1 MPEPSG
7 QRSMG
12 KGMIIGAWVLLL
24 LLLTSLFQ
32 GLLEEKQNPNR
43 NPVGGVGTDGVR
55 EVVLQRNSQGHY
67 VADGSIN
74 GYPVVFLVDT
84 GATHVAISEALANR
98 LGLERTGG
106 AFSRTANGVVA
117 VWQSVLAQVSLG
129 VIGMQRV
136 RASVLP
142 DMQPANHVL
151 LGMSFLKHL
160 ELIQKDGNLTL
171 RQGSQ

>member
-1 MPEPSG
+1 MTEPSD
-7 QRSMG
+7 QRGMG

-24 LLLTSLFQ
+24 LLLTTLFQ
-32 GLLEEKQNPNR
+32 ELLEQGYNPNR
-43 NPVGGVGTDGVR
+43 NPSGQVGAGGIR

-84 GATHVAISEALANR
+84 GATDVAISEALASR
-98 LGLERTGG
+98 LRLEKTGG
-106 AFSRTANGVVA
+106 AFSRTANGMVA
-117 VWQSVLAQVSLG
+117 VWQSALAHVSLG
-129 VIGMQRV
+129 VIGMENV

-151 LGMSFLKHL
+151 LGMSFLKQL
-160 ELIQKDGNLTL
+160 ELLQKDGSLTL
-171 RQGSQ
+171 RQLP

>member
-1 MPEPSG
+1 MTEPTD

-24 LLLTSLFQ
+24 ALLTTLFQ
-32 GLLEEKQNPNR
+32 GLLQQQHNPNQNPAGDIGAD
-43 NPVGGVGTDGVR
+43 GGR
-55 EVVLQRNSQGHY
+55 EGVLQRNSKGHY

-74 GYPVVFLVDT
+74 GHPVIFLVDT
-84 GATHVAISEALANR
+84 GATDVAISEQLANR
-98 LGLERTGG
+98 LGLEKTGG

-117 VWQSVLAQVSLG
+117 VWQSTLANVKLG
-129 VIGMQRV
+129 VIRMQGV

-142 DMQPANHVL
+142 DMQPANQVL

-160 ELIQKDGNLTL
+160 ELIQKDGSLTL
-171 RQGSQ
+171 RQLP

>member
-1 MPEPSG
+1 MPEPSD

-12 KGMIIGAWVLLL
+12 RGMIIGAWVLLL
-24 LLLTSLFQ
+24 ALLTTLFQ
-32 GLLEEKQNPNR
+32 GLLVQQHNPNR
-43 NPVGGVGTDGVR
+43 DPTGDIGADGVR

-74 GYPVVFLVDT
+74 GHPVVFLIDT
-84 GATHVAISEALANR
+84 GATDVAISEALANR
-98 LGLERTGG
+98 LRLEKSGG

-117 VWQSVLAQVSLG
+117 VWQSVLAHVSLG
-129 VIGMQRV
+129 VIRMEQV

-151 LGMSFLKHL
+151 LGMSFLKQL
-160 ELIQKDGNLTL
+160 ELVQKDGSLTL
-171 RQGSQ
+171 RQLP

>member
-1 MPEPSG
+1 MAEPSD

-24 LLLTSLFQ
+24 ALLTTLFQ
-32 GLLEEKQNPNR
+32 GLLLEQHNPNR
-43 NPVGGVGTDGVR
+43 NPTGDIGASGVR
-55 EVVLQRNSQGHY
+55 EVVLRRNGQGHY

-84 GATHVAISEALANR
+84 GATDVAISEALANR
-98 LGLERTGG
+98 LGLEKTGG

-117 VWQSVLAQVSLG
+117 VWQSVLTHVSLG
-129 VIGMQRV
+129 VIRMEKV

-142 DMQPANHVL
+142 DMRPANHVL
-151 LGMSFLKHL
+151 LGMSFLEQL
-160 ELIQKDGNLTL
+160 ELVQKDGNLTL
-171 RQGSQ
+171 RQLP

>member
-1 MPEPSG
+1 MTEPTE

-24 LLLTSLFQ
+24 ALLTTLFQ
-32 GLLEEKQNPNR
+32 GLLQQQHNPNQD
-43 NPVGGVGTDGVR
+43 PAGDIGADGVR
-55 EVVLQRNSQGHY
+55 EVVLQRNSKGHY

-74 GYPVVFLVDT
+74 GHPVVFLVDT
-84 GATHVAISEALANR
+84 GATDVAISEKLANR
-98 LGLERTGG
+98 LGLEKTGG

-117 VWQSVLAQVSLG
+117 VWQSTLANVSLG
-129 VIGMQRV
+129 VIRMQRV

-142 DMQPANHVL
+142 EMQPANQVL

-160 ELIQKDGNLTL
+160 ELVQKDGSLTL
-171 RQGSQ
+171 RQLP

>member
-1 MPEPSG
+1 MAEPTD
-7 QRSMG
+7 RRNVG

-24 LLLTSLFQ
+24 ALLTTLFQ
-32 GLLEEKQNPNR
+32 GLLVQQHNPNQNPTGNI
-43 NPVGGVGTDGVR
+43 GAGGVR
-55 EVVLQRNSQGHY
+55 EVVLQRNGQGHY

-84 GATHVAISEALANR
+84 GATDVAISETLATR
-98 LGLERTGG
+98 LRLEKTGG

-117 VWQSVLAQVSLG
+117 VWQSVLAHVSLG
-129 VIGMQRV
+129 VIRMEQV

-151 LGMSFLKHL
+151 LGMSFLKQL
-160 ELIQKDGNLTL
+160 ELEQKDGSLTL
-171 RQGSQ
+171 RQLP

>member
-1 MPEPSG
+1 MAEPTD

-24 LLLTSLFQ
+24 ALLTMLFQ
-32 GLLEEKQNPNR
+32 GLLVQQHNPNR
-43 NPVGGVGTDGVR
+43 NATGDIGADGVR

-74 GYPVVFLVDT
+74 GHPVVFLVDT

-98 LGLERTGG
+98 LRLEKTGG

-117 VWQSVLAQVSLG
+117 VWQSVLAHVSLG
-129 VIGMQRV
+129 VIRMEQV

-142 DMQPANHVL
+142 DMQPDNHVL
-151 LGMSFLKHL
+151 LGMSFLKQL
-160 ELIQKDGNLTL
+160 ELVQKDGSLTL
-171 RQGSQ
+171 RQLP